1 MIACGPIEERALV
14 FAPPGP
20 DSAVHLQW
28 LEAAGESS
36 HCVTGMEPL
45 LHELRI
51 GAGVLV
57 IAVMPAQA
65 SLLDPLLT
73 FLNQQPP
80 WSDLP
85 VIVLA
90 PQQGLSPSQVQALS
104 EQLGNLTIIEAPWSR
119 TTFSSLVQSAVRARR
134 RQYASRDCS
143 MVLTEHQNQLNNML
157 QAIDK
162 KESTPLDLTQI
173 QDENLLHT
181 HLEAVGQLAG
191 GIAHDFNNML
201 AGIIGSLE
209 LLRRRLARGK
219 TDDLDKLIDLGITS
233 ANRAAGLTHRLLAFA
248 RNQPLD
254 SKPVA
259 MNDWL
264 QGMRVPLQNHLADNI
279 ELCLGSTECLWTAE
293 IDPLQLENALL
304 HLVSNACDAMPHGG
318 QFTITASNQHL
329 DPAFCESRAHLT
341 PGDYVVLNVS
351 DNGHGMPQNVLKHAF
366 DPFFTTK
373 GIGQGTGLGLSM
385 IYGFCKQSRGHV
397 SIESQES
404 LGTTV
409 MLYLPRLK
417 TAPQHSEAD
426 STLPAPPALGAEKTV
441 LLVED
446 DAAVREVVTQVL
458 CDQGFKVFSAMDA
471 DSALPVIE
479 SAQPIDLMISDVGLP
494 GISGR
499 QLADM
504 SRQVRPDLTILF
516 ITGYARQAT
525 VHGGFLAP
533 GMHLLSK
540 PFTLERLTAKVNEM
554 LPRQ

>member
-28 LEAAGESS
+28 LEADGENS
-36 HCVTGMEPL
+36 HCLTAMEPL
-45 LHELRI
+45 LHELDI

-65 SLLDPLLT
+65 SVLEPLLT
-73 FLNQQPP
+73 FLKQQPA

-90 PQQGLSPSQVQALS
+90 PQQGLSPAQAVALS

-134 RQYASRDCS
+134 RQYAARDSC
-143 MVLTEHQNQLNNML
+143 MAFTDQRKRLKNIL
-157 QAIDK
+157 QVIDE
-162 KESTPLDLTQI
+162 KEKILLSI
-173 QDENLLHT
+173 NENLLHSN
-181 HLEAVGQLAG
+181 LEAVGQLTG

-219 TDDLDKLIDLGITS
+219 TDDLDKLIDLGISS
-233 ANRAAGLTHRLLAFA
+233 ANRAAGLTHRLLAFS
-248 RNQPLD
+248 RRQPLD

-259 MNDWL
+259 MHDWL
-264 QGMRVPLQNHLADNI
+264 QAMRAPLQDHLAANI
-279 ELCLGSTECLWTAE
+279 ELCLGNSEQLWTAD
-293 IDPLQLENALL
+293 IDPVQLENSLL

-318 QFTITASNQHL
+318 QLSIKACNQHL
-329 DPAFCESRAHLT
+329 APAFCESSAHLI
-341 PGDYVVLNVS
+341 PGDYIVLNVS
-351 DNGHGMPQNVLKHAF
+351 DNGHGMPPNVLKRAF

-373 GIGQGTGLGLSM
+373 AIGQGTGLGLSM

-417 TAPQHSEAD
+417 TAAQHTAAD
-426 STLPAPPALGAEKTV
+426 SQLPAPPARGAEKTV

-446 DAAVREVVTQVL
+446 DTAVREVVTQEL
-458 CDQGFKVFSAMDA
+458 CDQGFKVLSAMDA

-494 GISGR
+494 GINGR
-499 QLADM
+499 QLAEI
-504 SRQVRPDLTILF
+504 SRQVRPELTILF

-533 GMHLLSK
+533 GMQLLSK